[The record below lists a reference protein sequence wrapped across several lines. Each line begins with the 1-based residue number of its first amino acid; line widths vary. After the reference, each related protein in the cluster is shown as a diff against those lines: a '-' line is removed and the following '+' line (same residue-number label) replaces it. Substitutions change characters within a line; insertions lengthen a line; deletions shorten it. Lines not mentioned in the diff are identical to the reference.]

1 VNAEDRVKS
10 FRVPDLGEGLEEVT
24 VSCWNVGVGDH
35 VELNQILCSVETAKA
50 EVEIPSPYAGRI
62 VETRGAE
69 GDVLKVGSVLV
80 CIDTAPVNGE
90 TPVNDEAP
98 APNGEVAA
106 PTLVGY
112 GADAGIDASRR
123 TGRPLAAPPAR
134 KLAKELSVDLSSIQH
149 VLAGRV
155 ITRADVLAAAHG
167 PHGASEVRPVRGVQ
181 ARMAEKM
188 TLSHREIPA
197 AQASVA
203 VDCTELLRLC
213 ERLRSTDQELTPF
226 VLTLRLLVIALSHNM
241 ILNSTWVDSP
251 DGPEVHVSR
260 GVHLGF
266 GVATRHGLLVPVIR
280 DAQKKTT
287 RELAHSTAELIA
299 RARAGAVMP
308 AELTGSTF
316 TVSNFGALG
325 LDDGVPVINHPE
337 AAILGMGAIKP
348 RPVVVGDEVT
358 VRSTMTLTCVF
369 DHRVADGAQVAKFV
383 CELRGLIEAPETALL
398 DL

>member
-1 VNAEDRVKS
+1 MTAGDPVKS

-24 VSCWNVGVGDH
+24 VTCWNVAAGDD

-62 VETRGAE
+62 VETHGAE
-69 GDVLKVGSVLV
+69 GDVLKVGAVLV
-80 CIDTAPVNGE
+80 RIDTAPADG
-90 TPVNDEAP
+90 EAP
-98 APNGEVAA
+98 APNGEAPVQNGEAPP

-112 GADAGIDASRR
+112 GADAGIDSSR
-123 TGRPLAAPPAR
+123 RPLAAPAAR

-149 VLAGRV
+149 VGV
-155 ITRADVLAAAHG
+155 ISRADVLAAAQG
-167 PHGASEVRPVRGVQ
+167 SAVAPDIRQVRGVQ

-188 TLSHREIPA
+188 ALSHREIPA
-197 AQASVA
+197 AKVSVA
-203 VDCTELLRLC
+203 VDCTELLRLS
-213 ERLRSTDQELTPF
+213 ERFRAAHPEMTPF

-241 ILNSTWVDSP
+241 VLNSTWVDSP
-251 DGPEVHVSR
+251 QGPQVHVSR
-260 GVHLGF
+260 GIHLGF
-266 GVATRHGLLVPVIR
+266 GVATQRGLLVPVIS
-280 DAQKKTT
+280 DAQDKTT
-287 RELAHSTAELIA
+287 RELAGRTAELIA
-299 RARAGAVMP
+299 GARAGTLKP

-325 LDDGVPVINHPE
+325 VDDGVPVINHPE

-348 RPVVVGDEVT
+348 RPVVVAGEVA

-369 DHRVADGAQVAKFV
+369 DHRVADGAQVAHFV
-383 CELRGLIEAPETALL
+383 CELRDLIESPETALL

>member
-1 VNAEDRVKS
+1 MSDGDRVKA

-24 VSCWNVGVGDH
+24 VTCWNVAAGDD

-50 EVEIPSPYAGRI
+50 EVEIPGPYAGRI
-62 VETRGAE
+62 VETHGAE

-80 CIDTAPVNGE
+80 RIDTAPVNGE
-90 TPVNDEAP
+90 AP
-98 APNGEVAA
+98 PRNGEAAA

-112 GADAGIDASRR
+112 GADADIDVSRR

-155 ITRADVLAAAHG
+155 ITRADVLAAAQG
-167 PHGASEVRPVRGVQ
+167 SGGDARDVRPVRGVQ

-188 TLSHREIPA
+188 AQSHREIPA
-197 AQASVA
+197 AQAGVA
-203 VDCTELLRLC
+203 VDCTGLLSLC
-213 ERLRSTDQELTPF
+213 ERFRSADEEITPF
-226 VLTLRLLVIALSHNM
+226 VLTLRLIVVALSHNM

-251 DGPEVHVSR
+251 EGPQVHINR
-260 GVHLGF
+260 GMHLGF
-266 GVATRHGLLVPVIR
+266 AVATRRGLLVPVIR
-280 DAQKKTT
+280 DAQNKTT
-287 RELAHSTAELIA
+287 RELGRRTAELIA
-299 RARAGAVMP
+299 RARDGALMP
-308 AELTGSTF
+308 AELSGSTF

-337 AAILGMGAIKP
+337 AAILGLGAIKP
-348 RPVVVGDEVT
+348 RPVIVGDEVAA
-358 VRSTMTLTCVF
+358 RSTMTMTCVF

-383 CELRGLIEAPETALL
+383 CELRDLIESPETALL